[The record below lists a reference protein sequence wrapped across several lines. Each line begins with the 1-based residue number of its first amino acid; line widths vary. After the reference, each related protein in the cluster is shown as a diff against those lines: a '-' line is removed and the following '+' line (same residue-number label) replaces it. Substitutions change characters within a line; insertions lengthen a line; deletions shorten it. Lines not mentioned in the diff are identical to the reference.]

1 MGAKANEKG
10 GQGGKDWDDMEAIY
24 RRESR
29 GTLLIPKSLRENIV
43 YLSIYFCYRHF

>member
-24 RRESR
+24 RREIKSR
-29 GTLLIPKSLRENIV
+29 NPSH
-43 YLSIYFCYRHF
+43 S